1 MKPSEIRNMSAAEIN
16 AKVNE
21 LRNEAMNL
29 RFQDVSG
36 QLTDYSRVREVRR
49 DPLLVLSVAVV
60 RKWKRPRQKR
70 RRLPSRRLPGQVG
83 PQPLPTGRRAAAGA
97 LRCSSPCSR

>member
-1 MKPSEIRNMSAAEIN
+1 MKPSEIREMSAAEIN

-21 LRNEAMNL
+21 LRSEAMNL

-49 DPLLVLSVAVV
+49 DIARLL
-60 RKWKRPRQKR
+60 
-70 RRLPSRRLPGQVG
+70 
-83 PQPLPTGRRAAAGA
+83 TI
-97 LRCSSPCSR
+97 LREMELKEGKA

>member
-16 AKVNE
+16 AKVSE
-21 LRNEAMNL
+21 LRNEVMNL

-49 DPLLVLSVAVV
+49 DIARLL
-60 RKWKRPRQKR
+60 
-70 RRLPSRRLPGQVG
+70 
-83 PQPLPTGRRAAAGA
+83 TI
-97 LRCSSPCSR
+97 LREMELKEGKA

>member
-16 AKVNE
+16 AKVDE

-49 DPLLVLSVAVV
+49 DIARLLTIIREMELKEGKA
-60 RKWKRPRQKR
+60 
-70 RRLPSRRLPGQVG
+70 
-83 PQPLPTGRRAAAGA
+83 
-97 LRCSSPCSR
+97 

>member
-21 LRNEAMNL
+21 LRQEAMNL

-49 DPLLVLSVAVV
+49 EIA
-60 RKWKRPRQKR
+60 RMK
-70 RRLPSRRLPGQVG
+70 
-83 PQPLPTGRRAAAGA
+83 TI
-97 LRCSSPCSR
+97 LREMELKKEGEA

>member
-16 AKVNE
+16 AKVKE

-49 DPLLVLSVAVV
+49 DIA
-60 RKWKRPRQKR
+60 
-70 RRLPSRRLPGQVG
+70 RLK
-83 PQPLPTGRRAAAGA
+83 TI
-97 LRCSSPCSR
+97 LREKELKSEGEA

>member
-16 AKVNE
+16 AKVKE

-49 DPLLVLSVAVV
+49 DIARLL
-60 RKWKRPRQKR
+60 
-70 RRLPSRRLPGQVG
+70 
-83 PQPLPTGRRAAAGA
+83 TI
-97 LRCSSPCSR
+97 LREMELKEGKA

>member
-49 DPLLVLSVAVV
+49 DIA
-60 RKWKRPRQKR
+60 
-70 RRLPSRRLPGQVG
+70 RLN
-83 PQPLPTGRRAAAGA
+83 TI
-97 LRCSSPCSR
+97 LREKELKNEGEA

>member
-1 MKPSEIRNMSAAEIN
+1 MKPSEIRALSAAEIK

-21 LRNEAMNL
+21 LREEAMNL

-49 DPLLVLSVAVV
+49 DIA
-60 RKWKRPRQKR
+60 
-70 RRLPSRRLPGQVG
+70 RLN
-83 PQPLPTGRRAAAGA
+83 TI
-97 LRCSSPCSR
+97 LREKELKSEGEA

>member
-16 AKVNE
+16 AKINE
-21 LRNEAMNL
+21 LREEAMNL

-49 DPLLVLSVAVV
+49 DIA
-60 RKWKRPRQKR
+60 
-70 RRLPSRRLPGQVG
+70 RLK
-83 PQPLPTGRRAAAGA
+83 TI
-97 LRCSSPCSR
+97 LREMELKSEGKA

>member
-1 MKPSEIRNMSAAEIN
+1 MKPSEIRAMSAAEIN

-49 DPLLVLSVAVV
+49 EIA
-60 RKWKRPRQKR
+60 RMK
-70 RRLPSRRLPGQVG
+70 
-83 PQPLPTGRRAAAGA
+83 TI
-97 LRCSSPCSR
+97 LREMELKSEGKA

>member
-16 AKVNE
+16 AKVSE

-49 DPLLVLSVAVV
+49 DIA
-60 RKWKRPRQKR
+60 RMK
-70 RRLPSRRLPGQVG
+70 
-83 PQPLPTGRRAAAGA
+83 TI
-97 LRCSSPCSR
+97 LREMELKSEGKA

>member
-21 LRNEAMNL
+21 LREEAMNL

-49 DPLLVLSVAVV
+49 DIARLL
-60 RKWKRPRQKR
+60 
-70 RRLPSRRLPGQVG
+70 
-83 PQPLPTGRRAAAGA
+83 TI
-97 LRCSSPCSR
+97 LREMELKEGKA

>member
-1 MKPSEIRNMSAAEIN
+1 MKPSEIRALSAAEIN
-16 AKVNE
+16 AKVTE

-49 DPLLVLSVAVV
+49 EIA
-60 RKWKRPRQKR
+60 RMK
-70 RRLPSRRLPGQVG
+70 
-83 PQPLPTGRRAAAGA
+83 TI
-97 LRCSSPCSR
+97 LREMELKSEGKA

>member
-1 MKPSEIRNMSAAEIN
+1 MKPSEIRAMSAAEIN

-36 QLTDYSRVREVRR
+36 QLNDYSRVREVRR
-49 DPLLVLSVAVV
+49 DIARLL
-60 RKWKRPRQKR
+60 
-70 RRLPSRRLPGQVG
+70 
-83 PQPLPTGRRAAAGA
+83 TI
-97 LRCSSPCSR
+97 LREMELKEGKA

>member
-16 AKVNE
+16 AKVTE

-36 QLTDYSRVREVRR
+36 QVTDYSRVREVRR
-49 DPLLVLSVAVV
+49 DIARLL
-60 RKWKRPRQKR
+60 
-70 RRLPSRRLPGQVG
+70 
-83 PQPLPTGRRAAAGA
+83 TI
-97 LRCSSPCSR
+97 LREMELKEGKA

>member
-1 MKPSEIRNMSAAEIN
+1 MSAAEIN

-36 QLTDYSRVREVRR
+36 QLTDNSRVREVRR
-49 DPLLVLSVAVV
+49 DIARLL
-60 RKWKRPRQKR
+60 
-70 RRLPSRRLPGQVG
+70 
-83 PQPLPTGRRAAAGA
+83 TI
-97 LRCSSPCSR
+97 LREMELKEGKA

>member
-16 AKVNE
+16 AKVKE

-49 DPLLVLSVAVV
+49 EIA
-60 RKWKRPRQKR
+60 RMK
-70 RRLPSRRLPGQVG
+70 
-83 PQPLPTGRRAAAGA
+83 TI
-97 LRCSSPCSR
+97 LREMELKEGKA